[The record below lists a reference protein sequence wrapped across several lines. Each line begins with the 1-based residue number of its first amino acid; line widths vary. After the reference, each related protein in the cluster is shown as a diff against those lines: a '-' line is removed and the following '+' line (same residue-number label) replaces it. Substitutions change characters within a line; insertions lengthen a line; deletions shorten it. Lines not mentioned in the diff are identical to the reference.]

1 MVWYMPMLIEET
13 KSFVEIQ
20 KLLDKAVTRVNMFV
34 DKDTELVKES
44 SKKAEEEMAQES
56 NSKRAG
62 KELEQEKL
70 VKAKHGNPRPEE
82 GYERVLWGDLKTMF
96 EHHLEDLI
104 WTNLQGKKV
113 LLLTLYD
120 SCGIHFVRFEDM
132 QRRDIPLHLQ
142 QSLHPPGDYE
152 AFNEET

>member
-70 VKAKHGNPRPEE
+70 VKAKHGNPRPED

-104 WTNLQGKKV
+104 WRNLQGKKV
-113 LLLTLYD
+113 LL
-120 SCGIHFVRFEDM
+120 
-132 QRRDIPLHLQ
+132 
-142 QSLHPPGDYE
+142 
-152 AFNEET
+152 